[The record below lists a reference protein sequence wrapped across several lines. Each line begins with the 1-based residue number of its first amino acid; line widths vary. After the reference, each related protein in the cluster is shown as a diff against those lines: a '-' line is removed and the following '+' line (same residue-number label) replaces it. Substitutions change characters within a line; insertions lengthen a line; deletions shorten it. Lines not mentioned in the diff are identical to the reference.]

1 MNTDNNNFIPTQKIL
16 WFKEDMQDRSFN
28 SNGDTD
34 DIYER

>member
-1 MNTDNNNFIPTQKIL
+1 MTIENNNFIPTQNIL

-28 SNGDTD
+28 SNSETD